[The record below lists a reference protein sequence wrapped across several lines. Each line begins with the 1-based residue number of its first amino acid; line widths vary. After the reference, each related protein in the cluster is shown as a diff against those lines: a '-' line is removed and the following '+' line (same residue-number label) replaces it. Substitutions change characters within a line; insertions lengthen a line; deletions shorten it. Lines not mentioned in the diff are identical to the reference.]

1 MRVEN
6 LNAKKFLGA
15 LSLLSALIFFFAGMS
30 TGNGF
35 ILSLLFSLVM
45 AVPIGWLLGM
55 TFAIIYE
62 VAKLCKPLLDWFFK

>member
-6 LNAKKFLGA
+6 LNAKKVLAA
-15 LSLLSALIFFFAGMS
+15 LSFLSALTFFFLGLRM
-30 TGNGF
+30 GNGF

-55 TFAIIYE
+55 AIAVIYE
-62 VAKLCKPLLDWFFK
+62 LVKLCKPLLDWFFK